1 MEPLESVAGEEVKD
15 YIDKDTFRFDLLGGQ
30 TKWLNQ

>member
-15 YIDKDTFRFDLLGGQ
+15 CIDKDTFRFDLLGGEI
-30 TKWLNQ
+30 K

>member
-1 MEPLESVAGEEVKD
+1 MKILDSVVGEEVKD

-30 TKWLNQ
+30 TK

>member
-1 MEPLESVAGEEVKD
+1 MEPLESVVGQEVKD

-30 TKWLNQ
+30 IK

>member
-1 MEPLESVAGEEVKD
+1 MEILEYVVGEEVKD
-15 YIDKDTFRFDLLGGQ
+15 YIDKETFRFDLLGGQ

>member
-1 MEPLESVAGEEVKD
+1 MVPLESVVGEEVKD

-30 TKWLNQ
+30 IK

>member
-1 MEPLESVAGEEVKD
+1 METLESVVGEEVKD

-30 TKWLNQ
+30 IND